1 MKKKLLFR
9 AATIGAA
16 AVLTAGTL
24 MMFAGCSSNHPEIT
38 ITYTFNGEDYEVDYQ
53 LSRTDAPNTVQHF
66 IELADA
72 GFYDGLV
79 VHNYAN
85 SRTRMYSGGYRLVD
99 GELVEVD
106 YLSTVRSL
114 EEEQGITFTQSVWAD
129 EECTEGTYT
138 VYGEFTSNGVEQQY
152 GKELSATTG
161 ALVMYYTDKG
171 NFNGNVYVKR
181 ADGGEDNDGQE
192 IQSVAYKYNSATS
205 LFYTFT
211 GDNFTESD
219 SYCVFGMATNYE
231 EQMTNG
237 LLAAIEEYEAALD
250 DDAAFLETQTNVRMN
265 RYDYFRDVRSGDITE
280 DFEVPVEPIVIKSI
294 VVTKY

>member
-99 GELVEVD
+99 GELEEID
-106 YLSTVRSL
+106 YLTTVKAL
-114 EEEQGITFTQSVWAD
+114 EQEQGITFTQSVWAD
-129 EECTEGTYT
+129 A
-138 VYGEFTSNGVEQQY
+138 S
-152 GKELSATTG
+152 K
-161 ALVMYYTDKG
+161 
-171 NFNGNVYVKR
+171 
-181 ADGGEDNDGQE
+181 
-192 IQSVAYKYNSATS
+192 SV
-205 LFYTFT
+205 
-211 GDNFTESD
+211 
-219 SYCVFGMATNYE
+219 V
-231 EQMTNG
+231 
-237 LLAAIEEYEAALD
+237 
-250 DDAAFLETQTNVRMN
+250 
-265 RYDYFRDVRSGDITE
+265 
-280 DFEVPVEPIVIKSI
+280 
-294 VVTKY
+294 